1 MRSVNG
7 NTQWSQ
13 RFRTKKRLAPDRNW
27 AFPWHSWAVASAV
40 RAWLDMEKLDGK
52 KNQGHSGMPQSLSRI
67 GLTER
72 LRIEILTN
80 QASDCTNLTLHLL
93 SNYWLKLKKTL
104 MVLLSKNLWASHWW
118 VPLTARTWKSRNPH
132 DASRDRWFT
141 PNLWPASSPSLST
154 CCGSQQTDCCW
165 SK

>member
-1 MRSVNG
+1 MCSVNG
-7 NTQWSQ
+7 NSHW
-13 RFRTKKRLAPDRNW
+13 FRMGEVGSGQELGVSVTFMGSCKRRKSLIGHGKIGRKKK
-27 AFPWHSWAVASAV
+27 H
-40 RAWLDMEKLDGK
+40 
-52 KNQGHSGMPQSLSRI
+52 QGHNGMPQSLSRI

-118 VPLTARTWKSRNPH
+118 VPLTARTWKSQHPH

-141 PNLWPASSPSLST
+141 PNLWPASSLSLST